1 LFFFFSYSLFSLFP
15 DLLKVHHRHEK
26 KALGGSLIMP
36 VGLLAFWRVS
46 LLASFGVTRLSPY
59 AALVTFDAHM
69 FV

>member
-1 LFFFFSYSLFSLFP
+1 MSAWLEEDFGVRKDSMRQIEVWWLP
-15 DLLKVHHRHEK
+15 PCRN
-26 KALGGSLIMP
+26 GSLIIP